1 MWIATI
7 ACVAA
12 ARSSDVP
19 TVSSDGADLVLAAAP
34 GGRIIL
40 STINEKGVCA
50 YVDLRIFF
58 NFIII
63 KHQSLL
69 TTARSSTITW
79 DDFLYQELHLPRR
92 ACVALKLIEPVLTP
106 MPTYPALKHA
116 VALTCRAIVFKIKAT
131 K

>member
-69 TTARSSTITW
+69 TTITW

-116 VALTCRAIVFKIKAT
+116 VALTCHAIVFKIKAT

>member
-69 TTARSSTITW
+69 TTITW